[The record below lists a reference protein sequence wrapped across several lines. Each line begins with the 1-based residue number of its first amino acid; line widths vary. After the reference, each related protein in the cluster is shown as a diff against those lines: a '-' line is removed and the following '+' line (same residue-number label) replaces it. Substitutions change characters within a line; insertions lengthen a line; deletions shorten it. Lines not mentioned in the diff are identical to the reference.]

1 MEKVIYTAMSGA
13 AQVLQAQQIHAN
25 NLANVN
31 TTGFRADMERAQAY
45 QVEGDT
51 LGARVLSQPLDGGL
65 NLAAGT
71 LEETGRDLDVGIQGN
86 GYFAVETA
94 DGGEAYTRA
103 GDFTVNAAGVLML
116 HGNPVLGNDG
126 EIVLPEYRNLQI
138 GADGTI
144 SINPS
149 AGGVQQDVGQL
160 KLVNPD
166 AAQLTKNTQGL
177 LVLKDGSTANADE
190 GVHVASGFLESS
202 NVNAIDELIGSMSLT
217 RSFELQVK
225 LMESADDQAKQG
237 NELING

>member
-13 AQVLQAQQIHAN
+13 EQALLAEQIHAN

-65 NLAAGT
+65 NLDAGP
-71 LEETGRDLDVGIQGN
+71 LEKTGRDLDVGIQGP
-86 GYFAVETA
+86 GYFAVET
-94 DGGEAYTRA
+94 DSGEAYTRA
-103 GDFTVNAAGVLML
+103 GNFTLNEAGVLML
-116 HGNPVLGNDG
+116 NGAPVVGSSG
-126 EIVLPEYRNLQI
+126 EIVIPEHRTMNI
-138 GADGTI
+138 GSDGTI
-144 SINPS
+144 SVMPT
-149 AGGVQQDVGQL
+149 GGGAEQEVGQL

-166 AAQLTKNTQGL
+166 ASQLTKNTQGL
-177 LVLKDGSTANADE
+177 LVLSSGQNADVDPS
-190 GVHVASGFLESS
+190 VHVASGFLEGS

-225 LMESADDQAKQG
+225 LMETADKQAEEG
-237 NELING
+237 NDLING